1 MEREKIGLFIKA
13 QDFLNLK
20 SYILKSID
28 FPIFQFFQLIWEVIY
43 FSQVCRFL
51 FFFLSCARLEDWC
64 LETSWNK

>member
-28 FPIFQFFQLIWEVIY
+28 FPIFQFFQLI
-43 FSQVCRFL
+43 
-51 FFFLSCARLEDWC
+51 
-64 LETSWNK
+64 